1 MDSSMLSKNTRKRPL
16 EDTTNLKKP
25 VDEDFTKKKLK
36 IHERPPPGTIE
47 K

>member
-1 MDSSMLSKNTRKRPL
+1 MLSKNTRKRPL